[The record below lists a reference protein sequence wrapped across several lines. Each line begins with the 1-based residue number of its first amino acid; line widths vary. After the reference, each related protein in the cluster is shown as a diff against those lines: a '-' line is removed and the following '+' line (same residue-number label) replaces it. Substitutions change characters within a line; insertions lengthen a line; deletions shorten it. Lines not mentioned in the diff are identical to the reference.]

1 MLPPALK
8 LLECYDNQLTY
19 LPELPSTLET
29 LNCHDNQLTY
39 LPLLPPSLETLMCY
53 NNRLTHLPLLPST
66 LEYLYCIN
74 NQFLDYYIKYDDNM
88 SMTDYIAE
96 LRNQIEIINKFREL
110 FYTLKYKK
118 QFQYLLWE
126 RIREPKI
133 RNKYHPSNLVAM
145 LEEKED
151 ITLDELDE
159 LLEKW

>member
-1 MLPPALK
+1 M
-8 LLECYDNQLTY
+8 
-19 LPELPSTLET
+19 S
-29 LNCHDNQLTY
+29 
-39 LPLLPPSLETLMCY
+39 
-53 NNRLTHLPLLPST
+53 
-66 LEYLYCIN
+66 EYIVE
-74 NQFLDYYIKYDDNM
+74 FRTM
-88 SMTDYIAE
+88 VDYIAE

-133 RNKYHPSNLVAM
+133 RNKYHPSNLMAM